1 MGAIATY
8 LKAFS
13 TLCGLE
19 LVLGNQ
25 SFSTVRSF
33 SFKTCNLVGYDC
45 PLPQTIK
52 EFVLAQNS
60 HDPWLWKM
68 GPAVRTPF
76 PELLYRFKRDANFL
90 AYPPRG
96 QQQALHDSP
105 IFCRL
110 SRTSVIFDGSF
121 ASRSWFGIS
130 PLAAGRMCS
139 GPGECVT
146 LFRGV
151 LCGEARL

>member
-33 SFKTCNLVGYDC
+33 SFKTCNLMGYDC

-60 HDPWLWKM
+60 HDPWLWIM

-110 SRTSVIFDGSF
+110 SRTSVIFDGSLP
-121 ASRSWFGIS
+121 AGVGLESRRLPQGGC
-130 PLAAGRMCS
+130 A
-139 GPGECVT
+139 PGQGSV
-146 LFRGV
+146 
-151 LCGEARL
+151 